1 MFLALESIY
10 LLEGKGKCCAR
21 IMWIVGNMHDHDL
34 IETETETS
42 LIFKKKKRFS
52 AFGHFSCRFFAP
64 ILILCSKK

>member
-21 IMWIVGNMHDHDL
+21 IMWIVDNMHDDDL

-42 LIFKKKKRFS
+42 LIFKKKTV
-52 AFGHFSCRFFAP
+52 FGFWSFFLP
-64 ILILCSKK
+64 IFRTDFDPLL